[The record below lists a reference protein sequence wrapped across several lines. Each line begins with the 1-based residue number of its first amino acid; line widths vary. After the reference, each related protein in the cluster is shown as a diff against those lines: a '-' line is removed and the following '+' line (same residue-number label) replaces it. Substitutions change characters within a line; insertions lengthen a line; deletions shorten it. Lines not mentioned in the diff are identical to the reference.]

1 MRRMALRFLGFVFQG
16 LALLCLFSAIL
27 IFMLP
32 GAKQSIIEKAYSQY
46 APRMVPILLAHE
58 PQLSTLT
65 YDNTASYCA
74 ARGHHGSSM
83 EFGGISDAYVCSLIE
98 NQYVTSTHE
107 LQLRLARELISI
119 KSEEIMLN
127 YGLEIARLQSILL
140 PLLAAS
146 VACAFLS
153 FTFLY
158 FGSRDLLRLAF
169 SAASPASIFSF
180 AIFLICAIS
189 LFLIPPFLV
198 GMAMENV
205 PTLLERDLIAASQ
218 DLISET
224 ARGFFLPPMLLFGFL
239 SLVLGLSASSLY
251 YYLAKTKN

>member
-1 MRRMALRFLGFVFQG
+1 MMLRWLGFALQG
-16 LALLCLFSAIL
+16 MAFLCIFSAML

-32 GAKQSIIEKAYSQY
+32 GAKQSIIEKAYNQY

-65 YDNTASYCA
+65 YDNTASYCTGRA
-74 ARGHHGSSM
+74 HHGASM
-83 EFGGISDAYVCSLIE
+83 EFGGISDVYVCSLIE
-98 NQYVTSTHE
+98 NRYVTSTQE

-119 KSEEIMLN
+119 KSEDIMVN
-127 YGLEIARLQSILL
+127 YGLEIARLQSRLL

-146 VACAFLS
+146 IICAFLS

-169 SAASPASIFSF
+169 SAASSAAIFSF
-180 AIFLICAIS
+180 IIFLICAIS
-189 LFLIPPFLV
+189 LFLLPPFLV
-198 GMAMENV
+198 GMAKDGAS
-205 PTLLERDLIAASQ
+205 TLLEKDLVAASQ
-218 DLISET
+218 GPVSET
-224 ARGFFLPPMLLFGFL
+224 AGEFFLPPMLFFGLL
-239 SLVLGLSASSLY
+239 SVVLGLSASSLY